1 MNIDNLKKEV
11 AVLENE
17 FKNLGDKLEV
27 LAPFACPS
35 DKEVNEEKISEYYTT
50 KKSYEDKRKEINNI
64 YDVIRNLEAKG
75 NEQSSIFVNSFGEAT
90 KRNISNLTY
99 EKQQNQLSR
108 EIMSYIR

>member
-1 MNIDNLKKEV
+1 MKIDNLKKEV
-11 AVLENE
+11 TVLEKE
-17 FKNLGDKLEV
+17 FKNLGYKLEV

-50 KKSYEDKRKEINNI
+50 KKSYEDKRKEISNI
-64 YDVIRNLEAKG
+64 YDTIRDLEVK
-75 NEQSSIFVNSFGEAT
+75 ESKQSGTFVNSFREAT

-99 EKQQNQLSR
+99 EKQQKRLSR